1 MRHGDFYGYF
11 MVNDAYRRVMNFSKK
26 YEMRFY
32 VSGFSLAFSHSIII
46 FAFYN
51 CFLYLSKVNIREG
64 PIRSFSFFSFFFTR
78 RIERVKSIHT
88 LFQLVRSLFPCHTC
102 TYKPVFG
109 LSQ

>member
-1 MRHGDFYGYF
+1 

-64 PIRSFSFFSFFFTR
+64 PIRSFSFFSFFLRGALNALNLFTH
-78 RIERVKSIHT
+78 S
-88 LFQLVRSLFPCHTC
+88 FN
-102 TYKPVFG
+102 
-109 LSQ
+109 